1 MTLWHYI
8 NRKARTK
15 KATKKLRTKENKR
28 KNRNLKKKDVKKIK
42 KEIILIKSN
51 ISMSFK
57 KNISTLLNLK
67 TNCIIAILVESYA
80 NARKNLLRMQSL
92 AKTNIIV
99 KLFKKKT
106 KNAKK
111 S

>member
-1 MTLWHYI
+1 
-8 NRKARTK
+8 
-15 KATKKLRTKENKR
+15 
-28 KNRNLKKKDVKKIK
+28 
-42 KEIILIKSN
+42 
-51 ISMSFK
+51 MSFK